1 MSILTRIQQGR
12 SKSLLRRIVV
22 GVRIL
27 LGAVF
32 ILAGLG
38 KLIPLAAAA
47 ESGPVPE
54 LFAALVQTQPF
65 WSFIGATEFAGGAL
79 LLAPRYAHF
88 GALALLPVITC
99 IVVINFSVSAGAAT
113 IGGTAVILLLVLAL
127 LAWDGER
134 FQGLFAHGLD

>member
-1 MSILTRIQQGR
+1 MSMLTRIQQGR
-12 SKSLLRRIVV
+12 SKPFLRRIVV

-32 ILAGLG
+32 VLAGIS
-38 KLIPLAAAA
+38 KLIPLAGAA

-54 LFAALVQTQPF
+54 LFTALVQTQPF
-65 WSFIGATEFAGGAL
+65 WSFIGATEFAGAAL

-113 IGGTAVILLLVLAL
+113 VGGTAVILLLVLAL

-134 FQGLFAHGLD
+134 FKGLFAHGLD

>member
-1 MSILTRIQQGR
+1 MPVLTRIQQGR
-12 SKSLLRRIVV
+12 SKPLLRRLAV

-27 LGAVF
+27 LAAVF
-32 ILAGLG
+32 ILAGIS
-38 KLIPLAAAA
+38 KLIPSAVAG

-54 LFAALVQTQPF
+54 LIAALTQTEPF

-88 GALALLPVITC
+88 GALALLPVVTC
-99 IVVINFSVSAGAAT
+99 IVVVNFSVSAGAAT
-113 IGGTAVILLLVLAL
+113 VGGTAVILLLVLAL

-134 FQGLFAHGLD
+134 FRGLFAHGLD